1 MLSDGVLLEKE
12 DEEGASEELIVD
24 ADDGVEKEEDE
35 DMWLLE
41 AGEVE

>member
-12 DEEGASEELIVD
+12 DDEEASEELIVD
-24 ADDGVEKEEDE
+24 ADDGVEKGEDE

>member
-1 MLSDGVLLEKE
+1 MLSDGGLLENE

-24 ADDGVEKEEDE
+24 DDGVEKGEDE